1 MPETAEVEKKTIKGA
16 KEMRLFKKLTAIP
29 YLLVIFALM
38 MPFAN
43 VSCSEDVVVAEP
55 TLYQVAAGLDLEQEL
70 KEPALGI
77 MKKMESGNPTAMQ
90 KFRQTMPNF
99 PKMEPLPFLYAIVAG
114 AVLAGLFAWISPLGS
129 IAMGMLTFVSMWFF
143 LSKLGQVNSA
153 MGIPLLH
160 VDPGPGIHA
169 ASFMILI
176 GTAMN
181 LASIIRPIVDEIKAR
196 RAAKKSRAVAR

>member
-1 MPETAEVEKKTIKGA
+1 MPETAEVEKNSKRGA
-16 KEMRLFKKLTAIP
+16 REMRLFKKLTAIP

-38 MPFAN
+38 MPLAN

-77 MKKMESGNPTAMQ
+77 LKKMETGNPSAME
-90 KFRQTMPNF
+90 KFRQNMPHF
-99 PKMEPLPFLYAIVAG
+99 PKMEPVPFLYVILVG
-114 AVLAGLFAWISPLGS
+114 AVIAGLFAFITPLGS
-129 IAMGMLTFVSMWFF
+129 IAIGMLTMVSLWFF
-143 LSKLGQVNSA
+143 LAKLGQISSA
-153 MGIPLLH
+153 MGVPLLK
-160 VDPGPGIHA
+160 VEPGAGIQA

-196 RAAKKSRAVAR
+196 RAAKKK

>member
-90 KFRQTMPNF
+90 KFRQTMPDF

-196 RAAKKSRAVAR
+196 RAAKKK

>member
-16 KEMRLFKKLTAIP
+16 KEMRLFKKLTVIP

-196 RAAKKSRAVAR
+196 RAAKKK

>member
-1 MPETAEVEKKTIKGA
+1 MPETAEVEKKTIKDA

-196 RAAKKSRAVAR
+196 RAAKKK

>member
-1 MPETAEVEKKTIKGA
+1 MPETAEVEKKSKRGA
-16 KEMRLFKKLTAIP
+16 REMRLFKKLTAIP

-38 MPFAN
+38 MPLAN

-77 MKKMESGNPTAMQ
+77 LKKMETGNPSAME
-90 KFRQTMPNF
+90 KFRQNMPHF
-99 PKMEPLPFLYAIVAG
+99 PKMEPVPFLYVILVG
-114 AVLAGLFAWISPLGS
+114 AVIAGLFAFITPLGS
-129 IAMGMLTFVSMWFF
+129 IAIGMLTMVSLWFF
-143 LSKLGQVNSA
+143 LAKLGQISSA
-153 MGIPLLH
+153 MGVPLLK
-160 VDPGPGIHA
+160 VEPGAGIQA

-196 RAAKKSRAVAR
+196 RAAKKK

>member
-153 MGIPLLH
+153 MGIPLLR

-196 RAAKKSRAVAR
+196 RAAKKK

>member
-77 MKKMESGNPTAMQ
+77 MKKMETGNPTAMQ
-90 KFRQTMPNF
+90 KFRQTMPHF

-160 VDPGPGIHA
+160 VEPGPGIHA

-196 RAAKKSRAVAR
+196 RAAKKK